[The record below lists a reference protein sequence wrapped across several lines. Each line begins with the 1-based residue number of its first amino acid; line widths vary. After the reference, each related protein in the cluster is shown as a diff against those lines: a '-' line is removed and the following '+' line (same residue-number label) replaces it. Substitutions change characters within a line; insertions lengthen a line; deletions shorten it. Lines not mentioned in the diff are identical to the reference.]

1 MTKGQFLS
9 GVVFR
14 IKSNRPYYLGQDSYY
29 FDGTDLRKQS
39 RSGVTEEVQYD
50 FVGGRNVKVGRTGF
64 YFIEMN
70 ELGTKS
76 RLNFDNLVE
85 YVPN

>member
-1 MTKGQFLS
+1 MTKEQFLS

-14 IKSNRPYYLGQDSYY
+14 IKSNRPYFLGQSTYY
-29 FDGTDLRKQS
+29 YNGTELRAQS
-39 RSGVTEEVQYD
+39 RSGVTEEVQFD
-50 FVGGRNVKVGRTGF
+50 FVGGKDVKIGRTGF
-64 YFIEMN
+64 NFIEMN

-85 YVPN
+85 YISN

>member
-1 MTKGQFLS
+1 MTKEQFLS

-14 IKSNRPYYLGQDSYY
+14 IKSNRPYFLGQCTYY
-29 FDGTDLRKQS
+29 FDGTDLCKQT
-39 RSGVTEEVQYD
+39 RSGVTEEVQFD
-50 FVGGRNVKVGRTGF
+50 FVGGKYVRVGRTGF
-64 YFIEMN
+64 NFIEMN

-85 YVPN
+85 YISN